1 MRKGNRSN
9 QEGERGRKG
18 ELGQG
23 EQRVDSYW
31 DESMM
36 KKIQRGV
43 GQVISLPKET
53 DGAEARM
60 IASQPWGYGP
70 GEVFW
75 KKGQQMP
82 VPRVGTRWVF
92 RRAHRTPLLASVT

>member
-31 DESMM
+31 HESMM
-36 KKIQRGV
+36 KEIQRGV
-43 GQVISLPKET
+43 GQ
-53 DGAEARM
+53 A
-60 IASQPWGYGP
+60 GP
-70 GEVFW
+70 S
-75 KKGQQMP
+75 
-82 VPRVGTRWVF
+82 PRRLMEL
-92 RRAHRTPLLASVT
+92 RLE